1 MKKISIIV
9 TALVILVALTQCK
22 KEQTTLANDGKTVDI
37 TLDIKGGNGT
47 RMDVNTATG
56 AVTYESGDK
65 IYVASGGKYVGTLTH
80 NGTRFGGAI
89 TDPVVGEPLHFYFL
103 GNVTPIE
110 TLTAGTTT
118 TCSMV
123 ISDQTQHLPVIEYAP
138 SNENYTAGAT
148 TFTAH
153 LLNKCALVKF
163 NVTTASEA
171 TICVTGFN
179 NKVTVNFCENTLTNS
194 QEGNGVITLP
204 AGNGEKWAILL
215 PQEALEK
222 GLAYSEDGDYTGTRG
237 AVPTVYENGYFT
249 VGIEVNLTTEV
260 NPGEVPVGAI
270 SGKFTINADGDQVYF
285 SQGNLQYQASTN
297 TWRFAE
303 NQFDVI
309 GSANNNI
316 SPTYDGWI
324 DLFGWGTSGW
334 NNGNTYYLPYNIE
347 SNYNSN
353 TGYGY
358 GPTDGIS
365 YIYGLTGNYAN
376 ADWGIYNAILN
387 GGNVPNQWRT
397 LTTMEWRYVVYDR
410 TTPSGILYA
419 KGNVNNVEGMILL
432 PDNWNTSVY
441 ALNYTNL
448 EEAPYTANEISSD
461 AWHVLESNGAV
472 FIPAA
477 GYRDG
482 ISVWQVKAWGNY
494 WSSTCESRGRAYIQ
508 LFGNNTVYY
517 YYDRN
522 RNMGCSVRLV
532 QDY

>member
-1 MKKISIIV
+1 M
-9 TALVILVALTQCK
+9 T
-22 KEQTTLANDGKTVDI
+22 TTLTPTVINPSIGEI
-37 TLDIKGGNGT
+37 TLPD
-47 RMDVNTATG
+47 
-56 AVTYESGDK
+56 
-65 IYVASGGKYVGTLTH
+65 
-80 NGTRFGGAI
+80 
-89 TDPVVGEPLHFYFL
+89 L
-103 GNVTPIE
+103 GNNNGALISPAEVIDDWGENNHPNFIE
-110 TLTAGTTT
+110 SNTQA
-118 TCSMV
+118 
-123 ISDQTQHLPVIEYAP
+123 ISLEELRTKNIIP
-138 SNENYTAGAT
+138 T
-148 TFTAH
+148 
-153 LLNKCALVKF
+153 
-163 NVTTASEA
+163 
-171 TICVTGFN
+171 
-179 NKVTVNFCENTLTNS
+179 FCENTLTNS

-215 PQEALEK
+215 PQEALEE